1 MKNILSLAV
10 IALFTLAS
18 VSCFAQGRKDVVI
31 SLDQV
36 HTDAAFKQYKKANKM
51 NQLEIVTDLLR
62 QANDEYKECETI
74 DEIRDLREDLVLI
87 QRYIVSGKQGFMAA
101 QKEYNILYNKI
112 NKTIR
117 EYEGGTTLYHEE
129 KGYYDFGQELN

>member
-62 QANDEYKECETI
+62 QANDEYKACETI
-74 DEIRDLREDLVLI
+74 DEIRDLREDLV
-87 QRYIVSGKQGFMAA
+87 
-101 QKEYNILYNKI
+101 
-112 NKTIR
+112 
-117 EYEGGTTLYHEE
+117 
-129 KGYYDFGQELN
+129 